1 MVAAGD
7 GVMDGAVESIGI
19 DEGAVG
25 EIMLL
30 EVAPA
35 SLDVVQFGGVCRQPL
50 EGQPGAL
57 GQRSGGQPAAVDRS
71 IVENR
76 DQRSVSFGSAVSGT
90 EAIEQRDKVGGAL
103 AGAGM
108 YEKVAMHRI
117 EGSEHRLLPRLA
129 GRLDAQFG
137 TPPGPAARPIG
148 MRERLGFVEEHQIDR
163 ARPGLGFQIDETLA
177 AGRNRR
183 FVLAPFEGVARPPE
197 GKPLCRS
204 RCDSQS
210 WCDSQAGEIAG
221 PPRRAISAHR
231 RPSVQPP
238 SWRVSSFRIAVAIA
252 PACGPISAC
261 RPGALRR
268 RSAATPP
275 CAK

>member
-1 MVAAGD
+1 MRLSLMVAAGD

-137 TPPGPAARPIG
+137 TPPGPAARQIG
-148 MRERLGFVEEHQIDR
+148 MRERFRFVEEHQIDR
-163 ARPGLGFQIDETLA
+163 ARPGLVFRLTRRSRLA
-177 AGRNRR
+177 ATAASSWRRLRVWRGRRK
-183 FVLAPFEGVARPPE
+183 ATE
-197 GKPLCRS
+197 GKMGWTP
-204 RCDSQS
+204 
-210 WCDSQAGEIAG
+210 
-221 PPRRAISAHR
+221 SA
-231 RPSVQPP
+231 P
-238 SWRVSSFRIAVAIA
+238 VS
-252 PACGPISAC
+252 
-261 RPGALRR
+261 PGG
-268 RSAATPP
+268 
-275 CAK
+275 